1 MDQTSNQA
9 LTRRRFVGLGMAGA
23 ATIFTGTMFAGSG
36 LTWAAATETGTARF
50 KARPGKPTQKLKP
63 GIQPLGL
70 AKGKDGTLSIP
81 PGYSPDK
88 PAPLMIMLHGA
99 RGRSEAYNL
108 LSTEAGKLGIV
119 VVVPDARSSAQ
130 TWDLVL
136 GGFGPDIAFLEKT
149 LAHTFSLVNVDP
161 KRLCLA
167 GYSDGASYAL
177 SVGLVNGDLFSHVMA
192 FSPGFMNAP
201 SRTGKPAIWV
211 SHGTKDPIL
220 PIERTSR
227 RLVPQLKE
235 WGYNVR
241 YKEFEGGHE
250 LSPVLGNEAFR
261 WLRG

>member
-1 MDQTSNQA
+1 MDQIVDQTSEQT
-9 LTRRRFVGLGMAGA
+9 LTRRRFVGLGLAGA
-23 ATIFTGTMFAGSG
+23 AALLAGSG
-36 LTWAAATETGTARF
+36 LAWPATAETGVARL

-99 RGRSEAYNL
+99 RGRTEAYNL

-119 VVVPDARSSAQ
+119 VVVPDARSQ

-149 LAHTFSLVNVDP
+149 LEHTFSRVSVDP

-167 GYSDGASYAL
+167 GYSDGGSYAL

-192 FSPGFMNAP
+192 FSPGFMNTP

-211 SHGTKDPIL
+211 SHGTKDPVL

-227 RLVPQLKE
+227 RIVPQLKQ

-250 LSPVLGNEAFR
+250 LSPVLGDEAFR